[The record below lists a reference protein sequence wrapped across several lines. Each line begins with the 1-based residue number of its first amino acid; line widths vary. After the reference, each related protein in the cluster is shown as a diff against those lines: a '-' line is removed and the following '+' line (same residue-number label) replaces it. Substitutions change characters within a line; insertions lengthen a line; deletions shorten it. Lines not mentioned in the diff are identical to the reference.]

1 MLQQNCLCSLSQPL
15 SLASNTSFLF
25 RENIYAHLFG
35 IIQDISFGPQAREV
49 MEVQELLSLT
59 NIKLERD
66 SDLQKVTEHWQRA
79 EQTLGSRSSDVCP
92 VLGHL

>member
-1 MLQQNCLCSLSQPL
+1 
-15 SLASNTSFLF
+15 
-25 RENIYAHLFG
+25 
-35 IIQDISFGPQAREV
+35 

-59 NIKLERD
+59 NVKLERD
-66 SDLQKVTEHWQRA
+66 SDLQKVTQHWQRA

>member
-1 MLQQNCLCSLSQPL
+1 
-15 SLASNTSFLF
+15 
-25 RENIYAHLFG
+25 
-35 IIQDISFGPQAREV
+35 